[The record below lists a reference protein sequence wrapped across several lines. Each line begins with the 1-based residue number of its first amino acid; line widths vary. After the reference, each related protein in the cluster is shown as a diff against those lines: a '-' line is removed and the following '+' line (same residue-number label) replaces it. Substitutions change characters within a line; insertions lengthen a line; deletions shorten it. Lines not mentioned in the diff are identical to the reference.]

1 MEVDSRNG
9 AEYQMELSTRERL
22 EAMIREN
29 PDDIDSRLSLADII
43 RKDRSPEEALEM
55 YDTVLDLDPDNAVAY
70 LGKGLCYAMSL
81 LDNIPT
87 REIWD
92 RELDEQEMIDNA
104 MEFLEQAAELDPEL
118 TDAYNAMGRLYAII
132 AQEED
137 AVDMFRQSLQV
148 DPSQLDVV
156 EDLKEITGK
165 PVWKILDKGTWMGEE
180 EEEE

>member
-1 MEVDSRNG
+1 
-9 AEYQMELSTRERL
+9 MELSTREHL
-22 EAMIREN
+22 EEVIRSS
-29 PDDIDSRLSLADII
+29 PDDIDARLTLAEII

-55 YDTVLDLDPDNAVAY
+55 YDSVIDLDPDNAMAY

-118 TDAYNAMGRLYAII
+118 TEAYNAMGRLFAII

-137 AVDMFRQSLQV
+137 AVDMFKQSLQV
-148 DPSQLDVV
+148 DSTQLDVL

-165 PVWKILDKGTWMGEE
+165 PVWKLLDKGTWMGEE
-180 EEEE
+180 EE

>member
-1 MEVDSRNG
+1 
-9 AEYQMELSTRERL
+9 MELSTRENL
-22 EAMIREN
+22 EKIIRNN
-29 PDDIDSRLSLADII
+29 PDDIDARLRLAEII

-55 YDTVLDLDPDNAVAY
+55 YDNVIGLDPDNPLAI
-70 LGKGLCYAMSL
+70 LGKGLCWAMSL

-87 REIWD
+87 REVWG
-92 RELDEQEMIDNA
+92 REIDEQEMIDNA

-118 TDAYNAMGRLYAII
+118 TEAYNAMGRLFAII

-137 AVDMFRQSLQV
+137 AVDMFKQSLQV
-148 DPSQLDVV
+148 DATQLDVL
-156 EDLKEITGK
+156 EDLREITGK

>member
-1 MEVDSRNG
+1 
-9 AEYQMELSTRERL
+9 MELSTRETL
-22 EAMIREN
+22 EKVIRRN
-29 PDDIDSRLSLADII
+29 PDDIDARLSLAEIV
-43 RKDRSPEEALEM
+43 RKDRSPEEALDI
-55 YDTVLDLDPDNAVAY
+55 YDSVIELDPDNATAY

-92 RELDEQEMIDNA
+92 NELDEQEMIDNA

-118 TDAYNAMGRLYAII
+118 TEAYNAMGRLFAII

-148 DPSQLDVV
+148 DPTQLDVL

-165 PVWKILDKGTWMGEE
+165 PVWKLLDKGTWMGEE
-180 EEEE
+180 EE

>member
-1 MEVDSRNG
+1 
-9 AEYQMELSTRERL
+9 MELSTRENL
-22 EAMIREN
+22 EKTIRSN
-29 PDDIDSRLSLADII
+29 PDDIDARLSLAEIL
-43 RKDRSPEEALEM
+43 RKDRSPEEALEI
-55 YDTVLDLDPDNAVAY
+55 YDSVIELDPDNAMPY

-92 RELDEQEMIDNA
+92 NELDEQEMIDNA

-118 TDAYNAMGRLYAII
+118 TEAYNAMGRLFAII

-148 DPSQLDVV
+148 DPTQLDVL

-165 PVWKILDKGTWMGEE
+165 PVWKLLDKGTWMGEE
-180 EEEE
+180 EE